1 MQRKQRKCPG
11 RQGRRGLIFLTGL
24 ILAGILLTL
33 RGRANAE
40 RLQFP
45 LDTDRWRI
53 SDGYGW
59 RADPF
64 TGEQTFH
71 RGIDLACAEGIAAL
85 AADDGIVEET
95 VSSDSYGNCIRLLH
109 TGNRKT
115 LYAHLQYVYV
125 RPGETVQRG
134 QLLGTA
140 GCTGRATGAHLHF
153 ELWRQG
159 IACDPAAAL
168 GLDT

>member
-1 MQRKQRKCPG
+1 MQKKRQG
-11 RQGRRGLIFLTGL
+11 SWSRQGRTRLILLAALLLTGL
-24 ILAGILLTL
+24 VLMLKS
-33 RGRANAE
+33 RANAE

-71 RGIDLACAEGIAAL
+71 RGIDLACAEGIDVL
-85 AADDGIVEET
+85 AADDGMVEET
-95 VSSDSYGNCIRLLH
+95 TSGGSYGNCIRLFH
-109 TGNRKT
+109 DGSRKT

-125 RPGETVQRG
+125 RPGETVARG
-134 QLLGTA
+134 QVLGTA
-140 GCTGRATGAHLHF
+140 GQTGRATGPHLHF

>member
-1 MQRKQRKCPG
+1 MRKKRQG
-11 RQGRRGLIFLTGL
+11 SWSRQGRTRLILLAALLLTGL
-24 ILAGILLTL
+24 VLMLKSRTDT
-33 RGRANAE
+33 E

-153 ELWRQG
+153 EMWRQG

>member
-1 MQRKQRKCPG
+1 MQKRRQG
-11 RQGRRGLIFLTGL
+11 SWSRQGRTRLILLAALLLTGL
-24 ILAGILLTL
+24 VLMLKSRTDT
-33 RGRANAE
+33 E

-53 SDGYGW
+53 SDGYDW

-71 RGIDLACAEGIAAL
+71 RGIDLACAEGIAVL

-153 ELWRQG
+153 EMWRQG

>member
-45 LDTDRWRI
+45 LDTDRWRV
-53 SDGYGW
+53 SDSYGW
-59 RADPF
+59 RADPY
-64 TGEQTFH
+64 TEEQTFH
-71 RGIDLACAEGIAAL
+71 CGIDFSCAEGTAVL
-85 AADDGIVEET
+85 AADDGMVEET
-95 VSSDSYGNCIRLLH
+95 TSGGSYGNCIRLFH
-109 TGNRKT
+109 DGSRKT

-125 RPGETVQRG
+125 RPGETVARG
-134 QLLGTA
+134 QVLGTA
-140 GCTGRATGAHLHF
+140 GQTGRATGPHLHF

-168 GLDT
+168 GLDV

>member
-45 LDTDRWRI
+45 LDTDRWHI

-71 RGIDLACAEGIAAL
+71 RGIDLACAEGIAVL
-85 AADDGIVEET
+85 AADDGMV
-95 VSSDSYGNCIRLLH
+95 
-109 TGNRKT
+109 
-115 LYAHLQYVYV
+115 
-125 RPGETVQRG
+125 
-134 QLLGTA
+134 
-140 GCTGRATGAHLHF
+140 
-153 ELWRQG
+153 
-159 IACDPAAAL
+159 
-168 GLDT
+168 